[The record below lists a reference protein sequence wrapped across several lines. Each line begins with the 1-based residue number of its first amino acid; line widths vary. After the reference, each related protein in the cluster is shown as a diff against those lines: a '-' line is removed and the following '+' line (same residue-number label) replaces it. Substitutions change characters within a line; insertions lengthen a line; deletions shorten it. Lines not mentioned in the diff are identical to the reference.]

1 MDSLFEKRITN
12 FVSADL
18 MIKVCGMREE
28 KNIEEVK
35 RLTPDFMGL
44 IFYPKSLRYV
54 GDVPLPYL
62 EESFSP
68 VRKVGVFV
76 NEAES
81 VVLDR
86 CKAYGL
92 DVVQLHGDESVDY
105 CVSLRKKGLHV
116 IKAFGI
122 SEKADLK
129 KCGVYASA
137 CDAFLFDTK
146 CVGYGGA
153 GVRFDWNILGDY
165 TQEVPFLLSGGISEE
180 DVDEIKSLRHPFL
193 VGVDLNSRFELAPAL
208 KDVPRLKRMMEKIRG

>member
-28 KNIEEVK
+28 KNIEEVR

-44 IFYPKSLRYV
+44 IFYPKSPRYV
-54 GDVPLPYL
+54 GVEPLSYL
-62 EESFSP
+62 RGNFSP

-76 NEAES
+76 NEVES

-86 CKAYGL
+86 CKEYGL

-105 CVSLRKKGLHV
+105 CLSLREKGLHV